1 MSVYA
6 DSLFHIFLPS
16 LDLVYDP
23 FIFIEL
29 FSNEFLFSNYILIL
43 ISDVTAP
50 AAAAT
55 LSDDVLA
62 TITRI
67 ATEAATRAVASA
79 TEAATRAVASAA
91 EAATAAASAA
101 GESSLTCYPPT

>member
-29 FSNEFLFSNYILIL
+29 FSNEFSFSSYILIL

-55 LSDDVLA
+55 LSDDALA

-79 TEAATRAVASAA
+79 LEAATAAASAA
-91 EAATAAASAA
+91 EAATRALASAA